1 MATRERSSC
10 TRPEVIE
17 TFSRRSK
24 KDREELKSKYDDLED
39 KYETLQSEH
48 ERQQEEAEEKTNIRI
63 SSIEDDIDSMNQ
75 RVEKLATDS
84 YAIRS
89 EVREIHESVIHMQAS
104 LRDIVGLY
112 KAILTRYGFG
122 NVQANPG
129 EIATR
134 HAADRNGEPGDDIIE
149 ALKREAEAKN
159 RVAASSPTTPPR
171 SRTVPPKPPTQSSPS
186 QPRVQPS
193 SMPSTTNALDELHRL
208 SEAQRTSASDEP
220 EALAG
225 RLASRSARDDR
236 VGKVARRDM
245 GRMEAIDRDTEGEF
259 TRSLPKKNV
268 KPRQRTDEPAQGGDW
283 EATAPPDVGQPRK
296 ERKPRPRLEDLLS
309 PE

>member
-1 MATRERSSC
+1 M
-10 TRPEVIE
+10 IE

-24 KDREELKSKYDDLED
+24 KEQEELRSKYDDLED
-39 KYETLQSEH
+39 RYETLQSEH
-48 ERQQEEAEEKTNIRI
+48 DRQQEESEERTNIRI
-63 SSIEDDIDSMNQ
+63 SSIEEDIDSMNQ

-89 EVREIHESVIHMQAS
+89 EVREIHESVTQMQVS

-112 KAILTRYGFG
+112 KAILTKYGFG
-122 NVQANPG
+122 NVQGNPT
-129 EIATR
+129 ENATR
-134 HAADRNGEPGDDIIE
+134 QVVDRNGEPGDDIIE
-149 ALKREAEAKN
+149 ALKREAEAKK
-159 RVAASSPTTPPR
+159 RAAASSPSTPPR
-171 SRTVPPKPPTQSSPS
+171 SRTVPPRPPARSSPS
-186 QPRVQPS
+186 QTQVQPS
-193 SMPSTTNALDELHRL
+193 SVPSTTNALDELHRL
-208 SEAQRTSASDEP
+208 SEAQRASASDEP

-225 RLASRSARDDR
+225 RLASRSAHDDR

-268 KPRQRTDEPAQGGDW
+268 TPRQRTDGPAQGGDW
-283 EATAPPDVGQPRK
+283 EATAPMDVGQPRK
-296 ERKPRPRLEDLLS
+296 ERKPKPRLEDLLS